1 MQILSNRATMFDI
14 ATRRSRSMSV
24 LLQYF
29 DLITAAAEK
38 PVSHK
43 YDVANSPRTR
53 TYKWKFRS
61 SLNPE

>member
-1 MQILSNRATMFDI
+1 MFDI
-14 ATRRSRSMSV
+14 ATHMSRSMSI

-38 PVSHK
+38 TASHN
-43 YDVANSPRTR
+43 YDVANSPRTQ
-53 TYKWKFRS
+53 TFKWKFRS